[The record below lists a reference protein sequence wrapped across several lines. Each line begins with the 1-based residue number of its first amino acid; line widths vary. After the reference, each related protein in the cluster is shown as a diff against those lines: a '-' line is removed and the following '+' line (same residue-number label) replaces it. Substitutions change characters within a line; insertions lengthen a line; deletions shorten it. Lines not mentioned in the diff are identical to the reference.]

1 MGHRP
6 RFQPGVAAV
15 SVRSVIVCCLAWG
28 CVAAG
33 TAFAVEIPAGQVVTL
48 AGTGKPGMVAAR
60 SPALETALNQPFG
73 LVIGPDGKL
82 YVCETANHIISR
94 IDLRLGTG
102 EPATIERVVG
112 SGKAG
117 VTGDGGPAL
126 SADCHEPYEVRFDAE
141 GNLYEVEMK
150 GHVVRMV
157 AAKTGTI
164 SRIAGTGVAGYAA
177 EEDGGPAVK
186 ARLSVPHAIMLRDG
200 RLYIADIGNHRVRAV
215 DLKTGVISTVAGT
228 GKKGPVLDGGPIA
241 GTDFSGPR
249 AIDFDHAGR
258 MLLALREGNALHRI
272 DFAANPPGYVRL
284 AGTGKPGYSG
294 DGGPATQALLNGPK
308 GIAVA
313 RNGDIYLADTEAHAI
328 RVVRAGDGRIETVV
342 GDGKP
347 GDGPDGAP
355 RACRLNRPHGV
366 FVDDSDILYIGDS
379 SNHKVR
385 AMRLNR

>member
-1 MGHRP
+1 MGRRP
-6 RFQPGVAAV
+6 HIDQSVAAV
-15 SVRSVIVCCLAWG
+15 WLRSVTLSCLVWG
-28 CVAAG
+28 GFAAG
-33 TAFAVEIPAGQVVTL
+33 SAFAVEIPADQVITL
-48 AGTGKPGMVAAR
+48 AGTGKPGMVEAR
-60 SPALETALNQPFG
+60 SPALETPLNQPFG
-73 LVIGPDGKL
+73 LAIGPDGKL

-94 IDLRLGTG
+94 IDLRFGTS

-112 SGKAG
+112 SGKPG
-117 VTGDGGPAL
+117 VTGEGGPAL
-126 SADCHEPYEVRFDAE
+126 MASCHEPYEVRFDAE

-164 SRIAGTGVAGYAA
+164 SRIAGTGEAGYAA

-186 ARLSVPHAIMLRDG
+186 ARLNVPHAIMLRNG

-228 GKKGPVLDGGPIA
+228 GKKGPVLDGGPVA

-249 AIDFDHAGR
+249 AIDFDHEGR
-258 MLLALREGNALHRI
+258 LLLALREGNALHRI
-272 DFAANPPGYVRL
+272 DFAASPASYVRL

-294 DGGPATQALLNGPK
+294 DGGAATKALLNGPK

-328 RVVRAGDGRIETVV
+328 RVVRSADGRIETVV
-342 GDGKP
+342 GDGKA

-366 FVDDSDILYIGDS
+366 FVDASNILYIGDS

-385 AMRLNR
+385 AMRLSR